1 VSAFKKLA
9 NAIKKKS
16 GYSQE
21 GANAAA
27 AAIGRKKYGKKAM
40 QGAAAKKMSVKDWL
54 KGHGKK

>member
-21 GANAAA
+21 GANAVAA
-27 AAIGRKKYGKKAM
+27 KIGNEKFGKKAM
-40 QGAAAKKMSVKDWL
+40 QGAAKKKMSVKDWL
-54 KGHGKK
+54 KSKK